1 MLKEKIKKHQVSSE
15 PEEEHDG
22 EEIKSTST
30 KTSNTGKVVAGPY
43 QKRKPVRSQQ
53 QALSQLSSSVDQ
65 IVSVQMKKHKLILE
79 SDLKRERMY

>member
-1 MLKEKIKKHQVSSE
+1 MLKEKIKKHRVSSE

-22 EEIKSTST
+22 EEIKSTTT
-30 KTSNTGKVVAGPY
+30 KTSNTGKVVAAPH